1 MMDVT
6 SDEFYEPDYDRY
18 NPPAY
23 EVDEEA
29 DREAEDVV
37 DRLMTDE
44 KFYDDIVG
52 WF

>member
-6 SDEFYEPDYDRY
+6 SDEFYEPDY
-18 NPPAY
+18 

-29 DREAEDVV
+29 DREAEEAV

-44 KFYDDIVG
+44 KFYDNIVG